1 VKTVRVSGSDRYGEE
16 WAVSNPWLKVRCIV
30 ELTGTPE
37 EVKHLFFHSIYGY
50 GKGIGYF

>member
-1 VKTVRVSGSDRYGEE
+1 MKTVRVSGSDRYGEE